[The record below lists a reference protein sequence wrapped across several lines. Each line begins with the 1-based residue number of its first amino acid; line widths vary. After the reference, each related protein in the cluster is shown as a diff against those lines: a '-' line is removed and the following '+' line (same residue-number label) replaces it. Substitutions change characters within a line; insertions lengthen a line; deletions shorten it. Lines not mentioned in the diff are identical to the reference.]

1 LKTTN
6 LTTWLLVVPG
16 LLLATLLAVPVFA
29 LLLEGTE
36 TDLVALLG
44 DPVVQS
50 ALWLSLLTSAAA
62 TAAAVILG
70 APLAFVLA
78 RLQFRGR
85 NVLEMIVD
93 LPIVLPPSVAGLA
106 LLLAFGRRGLL
117 GESLDA
123 FGVSLPFTTLAVVVA
138 QIFVAGPLFV
148 RAARIG
154 FGSLDRNLEE
164 AAVTEGADHWQ
175 LFRYVMVP
183 GARNAL
189 LGGMLLCWARALGE
203 FGATLLFAGN
213 LMGRTQTMPL
223 AIYVSLESNRG
234 AAVAISVILLAVSAL
249 LLALLRRYERD
260 WQAK

>member
-1 LKTTN
+1 M
-6 LTTWLLVVPG
+6 WLLVIPG
-16 LLLATLLAVPVFA
+16 VLLIVLLAVPILA
-29 LLLEGTE
+29 LLLESTE
-36 TDLVALLG
+36 TDIVVLLG

-50 ALWLSLLTSAAA
+50 ALWLSLFTSAAA
-62 TAAAVILG
+62 TGVSVLLG
-70 APLAFVLA
+70 APLAFLLA
-78 RLQFRGR
+78 RLRFRGR
-85 NVLEMIVD
+85 NLLEMIVD

-117 GESLDA
+117 GESL
-123 FGVSLPFTTLAVVVA
+123 GVAGISLPFTTVAVVLA
-138 QIFVAGPLFV
+138 QVFVAGPLFV

-154 FGSLDRNLEE
+154 FGSLDKNLEE
-164 AAVTEGADHWQ
+164 ADHWQ
-175 LFRYVMVP
+175 LFRHVMVP

-234 AAVAISVILLAVSAL
+234 AAIALSVILLVFSAV
-249 LLALLRRYERD
+249 LLALLRRYERN
-260 WQAK
+260 WQTN

>member
-1 LKTTN
+1 M
-6 LTTWLLVVPG
+6 PG
-16 LLLATLLAVPVFA
+16 ILLAALLAVPVFA
-29 LLLEGTE
+29 LLLEGVE
-36 TDLVALLG
+36 TDLLGLLG

-62 TAAAVILG
+62 TAAAVLFG
-70 APLAFVLA
+70 SPLAFMLS

-85 NVLEMIVD
+85 NLLEMIVD

-117 GESLDA
+117 GESFGV
-123 FGVSLPFTTLAVVVA
+123 FGVSLPFTTIAVIVA

-234 AAVAISVILLAVSAL
+234 AAVALSVILLAFSAV

-260 WQAK
+260 WQAN